1 MSEWQRRS
9 NHQRQECVSETVCR
23 QKLCPAWSSVPQ
35 HIASELLLCTLGPHL
50 ESGGQM
56 PPGVR
61 PRGLRL
67 EVHAK
72 PLVPAVSETPRLGIM
87 FVVYQSDAKVVKCVF
102 SMLKSGDKIK
112 LNIVFVFTRVQ
123 KPMVLMPWL
132 SG

>member
-1 MSEWQRRS
+1 MCFRDCLQTEV
-9 NHQRQECVSETVCR
+9 VSSMVFR
-23 QKLCPAWSSVPQ
+23 APAYSLRAVAV
-35 HIASELLLCTLGPHL
+35 HLGP
-50 ESGGQM
+50 S
-56 PPGVR
+56 PR
-61 PRGLRL
+61 KRWADAPRGAPTR
-67 EVHAK
+67 VKTK